1 MYPLNHLPDPG
12 TVSGP
17 HTPASPLSPV
27 DIVVEEDDDDEVKV
41 KERELSHALSYSPA
55 LKFVTRKDLFSFLSS
70 AGVSVW
76 CVGCWHQISQLSTCN
91 STFAPFVCMYS

>member
-1 MYPLNHLPDPG
+1 M
-12 TVSGP
+12 
-17 HTPASPLSPV
+17 
-27 DIVVEEDDDDEVKV
+27 DIVVEDDDDDEEVKV

-76 CVGCWHQISQLSTCN
+76 CG
-91 STFAPFVCMYS
+91 